1 MFCLSNSSKLF
12 PFALCLILISWSVG
26 ANNHEAE
33 TLSTFLES
41 ESFDEKFEAFSNI
54 SSNKN
59 RYQDVVFR
67 ELQKYQGNIHETPD
81 DLIYLA
87 AYIKDQKYMA
97 PLMILLNDPDYSWQE
112 CIYDCAIV
120 FSLVIFGAFTDIDVP
135 IDESSKL
142 TAVGDFQSELRRV
155 RSLELKEEKASD
167 YVKGPGIDSA
177 LNAMESL
184 PLDEVIRKAGPF
196 NENTG
201 ERMVAAFVLNYGT
214 STSEYLDDL
223 YWLAITG
230 YDDASSQYLGAIHQA
245 IYRAETA
252 RYAN

>member
-1 MFCLSNSSKLF
+1 M
-12 PFALCLILISWSVG
+12 
-26 ANNHEAE
+26 
-33 TLSTFLES
+33 
-41 ESFDEKFEAFSNI
+41 
-54 SSNKN
+54 
-59 RYQDVVFR
+59 
-67 ELQKYQGNIHETPD
+67 
-81 DLIYLA
+81 
-87 AYIKDQKYMA
+87 
-97 PLMILLNDPDYSWQE
+97 
-112 CIYDCAIV
+112 

-201 ERMVAAFVLNYGT
+201 ERMAAAFVLNYGT